1 MDFAALISDKRF
13 ILAGIIVIVLAFLIY
28 IFYLSRFLRKKAGPV
43 KQKKAHDKHT
53 EAVLKEI
60 EAIKVRLK

>member
-1 MDFAALISDKRF
+1 MDFAALFSDKRF
-13 ILAGIIVIVLAFLIY
+13 ILAAIIVVVLAFLIY
-28 IFYLSRFLRKKAGPV
+28 IFYLSRFLRTKAKPV
-43 KQKKAHDKHT
+43 KRKKTRDKHT